1 MKTLIAKTSFL
12 SLFTLIYLCFAS
24 SALADCLVSN
34 TNDSGPGSLRQA
46 IMDSNNQ
53 LCSGT
58 IDFNINNHDAGPFS
72 IAVLPTF
79 MGGGGP
85 LPIISNP
92 VTIDGF
98 TQAGNGIHA
107 VELTGG
113 LLPTATTAPFGTVA
127 PSASSSGYPAGLLLV
142 GRDPVTGN
150 KLSNDPSGS
159 VIRGLTINKFPRSA
173 IYLYGVDNTTIVG
186 NYFGLDI
193 TGELSGYW
201 NDRDDIATN
210 YAVFSNDVRLEGSN
224 NNYIG
229 TTVADFSQNAI
240 SPENRNLFGASG
252 GFSVATVDLNFNNYD
267 FNTLTCNNSTPD
279 MDPITGAPVNGACQH
294 VLLGSSHNVIQGNYF
309 GLNKEGSRSLG
320 GFCSNR
326 QPPNGTSCLA
336 SNAIYGIPRSAIFLA
351 GAPLAFD
358 VTSPSNLSNGS
369 NIIGGLA
376 PGQGNVIAG
385 SLSDALH
392 IQAPHTLVQSNIIGL
407 DATGMNDASITGI
420 GSVGINISNTS
431 WGNTVENN
439 IVANSFAGIGLSATS
454 VIIPKGP
461 FGNVVRHNI
470 VGSSSEGTVPA
481 ANLHGGIVVLGDVSS
496 TAINGNLI
504 NFNGINSSF
513 GGIIL
518 QGFSPTPTVTFNP
531 RGISILGNSI
541 FSNSGLGIDLSIHPP
556 AAAINWSGDGPT
568 LNDTAGHASGVPNH
582 GQNFP
587 VLDANRSFQNPALVQ
602 VQGALDSAP
611 NSLYLIQVFS
621 DNTAEC
627 VQLETAPVLPGYQP
641 GCAVNG
647 GSATAFL
654 AAQGQVLIGQIE
666 VLTDANGHAPFRF
679 PANLNVPVG
688 SIVTST
694 ATSLNLMPDGSLQ
707 PSETSEFSQAISVV
721 QKGSVK

>member
-12 SLFTLIYLCFAS
+12 SLFTLIFLSFAS
-24 SALADCLVSN
+24 TALADCLVTN

-53 LCSGT
+53 LCSER

-98 TQAGNGIHA
+98 TQAGDGFHA
-107 VELTGG
+107 IELTGE
-113 LLPTATTAPFGTVA
+113 LFPAATTAPFGTVA
-127 PSASSSGYPAGLLLV
+127 PTASSSGYPAGLLLV

-150 KLSNDPSGS
+150 KFSNDPSGS
-159 VIRGLTINKFPRSA
+159 IIRGLTINKFPRSA

-186 NYFGLDI
+186 NYFGLDV
-193 TGELSGYW
+193 TGELPGYW

-210 YAVFSNDVRLEGSN
+210 YAVFSDDVRLEGSN

-229 TTVADFSQNAI
+229 TTVADYSQNTI
-240 SPENRNLFGASG
+240 RTDNRNLFGASG
-252 GFSVATVDLNFNNYD
+252 GFSVATVDLNFNNYN

-326 QPPNGTSCLA
+326 QPPNGTSCLS
-336 SNAIYGIPRSAIFLA
+336 SNAIYSIPRSAIFLA
-351 GAPLAFD
+351 GAPLTFD
-358 VTSPSNLSNGS
+358 VTLPSNLSNGS
-369 NIIGGLA
+369 NVIGGLV
-376 PGQGNVIAG
+376 PGQGNVISG

-392 IQAPHTLVQSNIIGL
+392 IQAPQTLAQSNVIGL
-407 DATGMNDASITGI
+407 DATGMTDANITGI
-420 GSVGINISNTS
+420 GSIGINISNTS

-454 VIIPKGP
+454 VIKPKGP
-461 FGNVVRHNI
+461 YGNVVRNNI
-470 VGSSSEGTVPA
+470 IGSSSDGTAPA
-481 ANLHGGIVVLGDVSS
+481 SNLHGGIVVLGDVSS
-496 TAINGNLI
+496 TAISGNLI
-504 NFNGINSSF
+504 NFNGTNSSF

-518 QGFSPTPTVTFNP
+518 QGFSPAPGITSNP
-531 RGISILGNSI
+531 NGVSILGNSI

-556 AAAINWSGDGPT
+556 NGAINWFGDGPT
-568 LNDTAGHASGVPNH
+568 QNDSAGHSSEVPNH

-611 NSLYLIQVFS
+611 DSLYLIQVFS

-627 VQLETAPVLPGYQP
+627 VQLETAPVLPAINQ
-641 GCAVNG
+641 
-647 GSATAFL
+647 
-654 AAQGQVLIGQIE
+654 AAQSMADLRPHSWQLR
-666 VLTDANGHAPFRF
+666 D
-679 PANLNVPVG
+679 
-688 SIVTST
+688 
-694 ATSLNLMPDGSLQ
+694 
-707 PSETSEFSQAISVV
+707 
-721 QKGSVK
+721 KC

>member
-1 MKTLIAKTSFL
+1 MKTLIAKTYFFSFFTLIFL
-12 SLFTLIYLCFAS
+12 SLART
-24 SALADCLVSN
+24 ALADCLVTN

-53 LCSGT
+53 LCNER
-58 IDFNINNHDAGPFS
+58 IDFNIDNHDAGPFS
-72 IAVLPTF
+72 VAVLPTSV
-79 MGGGGP
+79 GGGGP

-92 VTIDGF
+92 VMIDGF
-98 TQAGNGIHA
+98 TQAGEGLHA
-107 VELTGG
+107 IELTGE

-127 PSASSSGYPAGLLLV
+127 PTATSSGYPAGLLLV

-186 NYFGLDI
+186 NYFGLDV
-193 TGELSGYW
+193 TGELPGYW

-229 TTVADFSQNAI
+229 TTAADYSQNAI
-240 SPENRNLFGASG
+240 SLTNRNVFGTSG
-252 GFSVATVDLNFNNYD
+252 GFSVATVDLNFNTYN

-279 MDPITGAPVNGACQH
+279 TDPITGAPVSGACQH
-294 VLLGSSHNVIQGNYF
+294 VLFGSGHNVIQGNYF
-309 GLNKEGSRSLG
+309 GFNKEGSTSLS

-326 QPPNGTSCLA
+326 QPPNGTSCLS

-369 NIIGGLA
+369 NVIGGLV
-376 PGQGNVIAG
+376 PGQGNVISG

-392 IQAPHTLVQSNIIGL
+392 IQAPHTLVRGNIIGL
-407 DATGMNDASITGI
+407 DARGMTDANITGI

-431 WGNTVENN
+431 WGNTVEDN

-461 FGNVVRHNI
+461 YGNVVRYNI
-470 VGSSSEGTVPA
+470 IGSGSFGTVPA
-481 ANLHGGIVVLGDVSS
+481 GNLHGGIVVLGDVSS
-496 TAINGNLI
+496 TAIYGNLI
-504 NFNGINSSF
+504 NYNGTNSSF

-518 QGFSPTPTVTFNP
+518 QGFNATPSMTFNP
-531 RGISILGNSI
+531 SGVSILGNSI

-556 AAAINWSGDGPT
+556 TAAINWFGDGPT
-568 LNDTAGHASGVPNH
+568 LNDSAGHSSEVPNH

-587 VLDANRSFQNPALVQ
+587 VLAASRSIQNPALVQ
-602 VQGALDSAP
+602 IQGTLDSAP
-611 NSLYLIQVFS
+611 NSYYLIQVFS
-621 DNTAEC
+621 DSTAEC
-627 VQLETAPVLPGYQP
+627 VQLETALVAPGYQP
-641 GCAVNG
+641 GCAVNSG
-647 GSATAFL
+647 YTTAFL
-654 AAQGQVLIGQIE
+654 AGQGQLLIGQIE
-666 VLTDANGHAPFRF
+666 VVTDANGHAAFRF
-679 PANLNVPVG
+679 PAKLIAPAG
-688 SIVTST
+688 SIITST
-694 ATSLNLMPDGSLQ
+694 ATSLNVMPDGSLQ

-721 QKGSVK
+721 QKESVQ

>member
-12 SLFTLIYLCFAS
+12 SLSALIFLSFATT
-24 SALADCLVSN
+24 ALADCLVTN

-53 LCSGT
+53 LCSER

-72 IAVLPTF
+72 IAVLPTS

-98 TQAGNGIHA
+98 TQAGNGFHA
-107 VELTGG
+107 IELSGE
-113 LLPTATTAPFGTVA
+113 LFPTATTAPFGTVA
-127 PSASSSGYPAGLLLV
+127 PTTSSSGFPAGLLLV

-150 KLSNDPSGS
+150 KLPTDPSGS

-186 NYFGLDI
+186 NYLGLDV

-210 YAVFSNDVRLEGSN
+210 YAVFSNDVRLEGSTN
-224 NNYIG
+224 NFIG
-229 TTVADFSQNAI
+229 TTAADYSHNTI
-240 SPENRNLFGASG
+240 SPANRNVFGASG
-252 GFSVATVDLNFNNYD
+252 GFSVAAVDLNFNINT

-279 MDPITGAPVNGACQH
+279 VDPITGSPVSGACHH

-326 QPPNGTSCLA
+326 QPPNGTSCLS
-336 SNAIYGIPRSAIFLA
+336 SNAIYSIPRSAIFLA
-351 GAPLAFD
+351 GAPVTFD
-358 VTSPSNLSNGS
+358 VTLPSNLSNGS
-369 NIIGGLA
+369 NVIGGLV
-376 PGQGNVIAG
+376 PGQGNLISA

-392 IQAPHTLVQSNIIGL
+392 IQAPQTLVRGNIIGL
-407 DATGMNDASITGI
+407 DATGKTDASITGI

-431 WGNTVENN
+431 WGNTVETN
-439 IVANSFAGIGLSATS
+439 IVANSFAGVGLSATS
-454 VIIPKGP
+454 VIIPRGP
-461 FGNVVRHNI
+461 YGNVVRFNI
-470 VGSSSEGTVPA
+470 IGSSSYGTVPA
-481 ANLHGGIVVLGDVSS
+481 GNLHGGIVVLGDVSS
-496 TAINGNLI
+496 TAIYGNLI

-518 QGFSPTPTVTFNP
+518 QGLSVTPTMTFNP
-531 RGISILGNSI
+531 GGVSILGNSI
-541 FSNSGLGIDLSIHPP
+541 SSNSGLGIDLSIQPP
-556 AAAINWSGDGPT
+556 TSAINWSGDGPT
-568 LNDTAGHASGVPNH
+568 LNNSAGHSSGVPNH

-587 VLDANRSFQNPALVQ
+587 VLSASRSLQNPALVQ
-602 VQGALDSAP
+602 VQGTLDSAP
-611 NSLYLIQVFS
+611 NSYYLIQVFS
-621 DNTAEC
+621 DSTAEC

-641 GCAVNG
+641 GCAVNSG
-647 GSATAFL
+647 YTTAFL

-666 VLTDANGHAPFRF
+666 VLTDANGHASFRF
-679 PANLNVPVG
+679 PANLHVPIG
-688 SIVTST
+688 SIITST
-694 ATSLNLMPDGSLQ
+694 ATSLNVMPDGSSQ
-707 PSETSEFSQAISVV
+707 PSETSEFSQAISLV
-721 QKGSVK
+721 QKGSAK